1 MKHYTFSF
9 W

>member
-1 MKHYTFSF
+1 MKHYTF